1 MKVGTDGLDVG
12 LLCTSWTPDRGGVL
26 SHTEDLARAL
36 IVRGHRV
43 AILCLD
49 TRGGDSLEIS
59 DEQVP
64 LSGGGGE
71 VQVRRVR
78 YAYGDHA
85 RLMDLMVHDRLRDV
99 VLGWLAE
106 TPCDVVHVH
115 HVTGF
120 GGSAIR
126 AIHDVGQPLVMTL
139 HDYWMLDPRGQLFTP
154 GSGALDPT
162 DLPTLAQ
169 DLVATWPHL
178 FDGDADGQ
186 LKDVRAFRAEAL
198 DCLSLPD
205 LLFTPSAAARA
216 VYECAGVEAGRIA
229 VVENGVDVDAIA
241 NAVRAARVDKDAAQ
255 HEELRLGVLGSVLP
269 SKGVAELAEAVH
281 EAAIDGLVLE
291 VHGDLTPYHGHDGHL
306 IRLREIAADA
316 PDRVRLVGPF
326 EREALSQVLAR
337 LDGVAVPSL
346 WEEVFGLSAREA
358 RAAELPVLVS
368 DAGGLPDVVKTG
380 GGLAVPRGERA
391 AWIAALGRFAG
402 PERAAW
408 AQVQPDL
415 RTTGAMADDLLTRYA
430 DAIEQRTGERP
441 VMDGEAHAEDESDV
455 SAPPVR
461 RGFLGRLFGGR

>member
-36 IVRGHRV
+36 VARGHRV
-43 AILCLD
+43 AVLCLD
-49 TRGGDSLEIS
+49 TRGGDSLAVE
-59 DEQVP
+59 DERVP
-64 LSGGGGE
+64 LHGGGE

-85 RLMDLMVHDRLRDV
+85 QLMDLMVHDRLRDV

-120 GGSAIR
+120 GGSAVR

-154 GSGALDPT
+154 GVGALDPT
-162 DLPTLAQ
+162 DLESLAR

-178 FDGDADGQ
+178 FEGGHDAH
-186 LKDVRAFRAEAL
+186 LEDVRAFRAEAL
-198 DCLSLPD
+198 ACLALSD
-205 LLFTPSAAARA
+205 LLFTPSAAARE
-216 VYECAGVEAGRIA
+216 VFERAGVDSGRID
-229 VVENGVDVDAIA
+229 VVENGVDVEAITA
-241 NAVRAARVDKDAAQ
+241 AVGAARAERARAHVG
-255 HEELRLGVLGSVLP
+255 EVRLGVLGSVLP
-269 SKGVAELAEAVH
+269 SKGVAEAVN
-281 EAAIDGLVLE
+281 EAALDGLVLE
-291 VHGDLTPYHGHDGHL
+291 IHGDLTGYHGHTGHL
-306 IRLREIAADA
+306 DRLRELAATA

-326 EREALSQVLAR
+326 EREALPRVLAE
-337 LDGVAVPSL
+337 LDGVAVPSE

-358 RAAELPVLVS
+358 RAAGLPVLVS
-368 DAGGLPDVVKTG
+368 DAGGLHDVVASG
-380 GGLAVPRGERA
+380 GGLVVPRGDRA
-391 AWIAALGRFAG
+391 AWIAALGRFMGA
-402 PERAAW
+402 ERATWSA
-408 AQVQPDL
+408 APCQV
-415 RTTGAMADDLLTRYA
+415 RTTDAMAEELLTRYA

-441 VMDGEAHAEDESDV
+441 VMAAEVQAEQASEA
-455 SAPPVR
+455 SAPPAR